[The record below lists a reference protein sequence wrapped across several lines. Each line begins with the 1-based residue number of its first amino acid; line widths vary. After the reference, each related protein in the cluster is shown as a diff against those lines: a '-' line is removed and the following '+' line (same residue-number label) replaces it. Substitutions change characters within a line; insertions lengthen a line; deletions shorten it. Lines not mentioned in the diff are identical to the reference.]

1 MTCEQGSFRQLL
13 DNFVKKNMNK
23 ELRYGD
29 VASAMTVQQR
39 WISYNLLTPKPKLAA
54 DGSEIPYRSPK
65 VQLRG
70 RDVYH
75 LLRPYVQVRFLEQV
89 KAVMPLVIYLVLF
102 QLLILHTKVEGTST
116 IAIGLTA
123 VIVGLM
129 FFMEGLKR
137 GLMPFG
143 ENIGDILPRKL
154 PLSQVL
160 LIVLLLGIG
169 VTLAE
174 PAIGALKTAGTI
186 VDVKQ
191 APYLYLLLNHWNG
204 ALVLVVG
211 LGVGL
216 AAVIATLRLLRGWSL
231 KPLVYFALMPT
242 LILTLYMMTDE
253 SLQDLLGVAWDCGAI
268 TTGPVTVPLVLALG
282 IGVAA
287 AAGKSNDSL
296 AGFGIVT
303 LASLLPVLGVL
314 LLGIFIKMTVSPE
327 MIQEL
332 ASTVV
337 AVTPRWY
344 EQTPLLEIILGLR
357 AIVPLVM
364 FLLVVLVVILRE
376 EIVRAGIVTYG
387 IILTIIGMII
397 FNLGLTYGLAALG
410 NQSGNLI
417 PAAFQHISQVPHS
430 PLFDWYFT
438 GIIVTFVFAWLLG
451 YGATLAEPALH
462 AVGLTVETLTQGA
475 FKKSLLVHTV
485 SFGVAWG
492 IALGVIKL
500 IFDIP
505 LPYFLLPGYVIA
517 LVMTVLSEEEF
528 VNIAWDSAGVTTG
541 PVTVP
546 LVLAIG
552 LGLGSALDAIEG
564 FGILALAS
572 IGPIITV
579 LGTGLWIRWQVYR
592 SHCDETS
599 QS

>member
-1 MTCEQGSFRQLL
+1 
-13 DNFVKKNMNK
+13 MNK

-29 VASAMTVQQR
+29 VASAMAVQQR
-39 WISYNLLTPKPKLAA
+39 RISYNLLTPKPQFDV
-54 DGSEIPYRSPK
+54 DGNEISYRSPK

-75 LLRPYVQVRFLEQV
+75 LLRPYLQVRFVEQL
-89 KAVMPLVIYLVLF
+89 KAVMPLVVYMVLF
-102 QLLILHTKVEGTST
+102 QLLILHVPVKGAYT
-116 IAIGLTA
+116 ITIGLCA
-123 VIVGLM
+123 VIIGLM
-129 FFMEGLKR
+129 FFMEGLKL

-154 PLSQVL
+154 PLAQVL

-169 VTLAE
+169 VTFAE
-174 PAIGALKTAGTI
+174 PAIGALETAGTI
-186 VDVKQ
+186 VNVNR
-191 APYLYLLLNHWNG
+191 APYLYLLLNQWSG

-211 LGVGL
+211 TGVGL

-231 KPLVYFALMPT
+231 KPLVYFSLVPT

-253 SLQDLLGVAWDCGAI
+253 SLRDLLGVAWDCGAI

-287 AAGKSNDSL
+287 ASGKSSDSL
-296 AGFGIVT
+296 SGFGIVT
-303 LASLLPVLGVL
+303 LASLIPVLGVL
-314 LLGIFIKMTVSPE
+314 LLGIYIKITVPLE
-327 MIQEL
+327 MVQEL
-332 ASTVV
+332 AKAVV
-337 AVTPRWY
+337 TTTPQWY
-344 EQTPLLEIILGLR
+344 EQTPIKEIMLGIR
-357 AIVPLVM
+357 AIVPLVI
-364 FLLVVLVVILRE
+364 FLLIVLVIILRE
-376 EIVRAGIVTYG
+376 EIARAGIVTYG
-387 IILTIIGMII
+387 IILTIVGMII
-397 FNLGLTYGLAALG
+397 FNLGLTYGLAELG
-410 NQSGNLI
+410 NQSGNLM
-417 PAAFQHISQVPHS
+417 PAVFQPVAGVAYS
-430 PLFDWYFT
+430 PVFDWYFA
-438 GIIVTFVFAWLLG
+438 GIIVTFAFAWLLG

-475 FKKSLLVHTV
+475 FKKSLLVHAV

-500 IFDIP
+500 IFAIP

-541 PVTVP
+541 PITVP

-552 LGLGSALDAIEG
+552 LGLGNALDATEG

-572 IGPIITV
+572 IGPIISV
-579 LGTGLWIRWQVYR
+579 LGTGLWIKWQVYR
-592 SHCDETS
+592 SHSDETNEF
-599 QS
+599 QEIVP